1 MILSKLGMRVIKK
14 LGTNT
19 SYVYGE
25 CTPYESLQRLLYY
38 LNLRF
43 NDTDAVINKTE
54 SGMHLYLQHN
64 GEIYA
69 VRNC

>member
-1 MILSKLGMRVIKK
+1 MTGIVLTMRLIKK
-14 LGTNT
+14 LGTNI

-54 SGMHLYLQHN
+54 SGMFLYLEYH
-64 GEIYA
+64 GETYA